1 MARAV
6 ETCRGARVEDYAPL
20 FALLE
25 KHTFPALRRAFVETR
40 SVGETSVAAL
50 AAAARRLCLS
60 LVDAH
65 NVVAGASLGP
75 ESVRRAAP
83 SWSAAVTHASASS
96 AFAFLGALN
105 DRSRDGSEAAKAAL
119 SALLP
124 AAAPALVALVEGGR
138 LGDRGLRRRRRRR
151 RRRGRRRDTS
161 RRRVRRVVLGS
172 GLESIVV

>member
-1 MARAV
+1 MYVVARAV
-6 ETCRGARVEDYAPL
+6 ERRRGARVEDYAPL

-75 ESVRRAAP
+75 ESVL
-83 SWSAAVTHASASS
+83 
-96 AFAFLGALN
+96 LGA
-105 DRSRDGSEAAKAAL
+105 
-119 SALLP
+119 
-124 AAAPALVALVEGGR
+124 GGPPR
-138 LGDRGLRRRRRRR
+138 
-151 RRRGRRRDTS
+151 
-161 RRRVRRVVLGS
+161 
-172 GLESIVV
+172 